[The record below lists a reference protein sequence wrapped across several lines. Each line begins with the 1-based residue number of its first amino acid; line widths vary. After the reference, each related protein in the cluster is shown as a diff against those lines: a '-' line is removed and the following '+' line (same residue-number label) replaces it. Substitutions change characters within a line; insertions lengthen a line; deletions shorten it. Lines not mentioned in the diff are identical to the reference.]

1 MSDRPIIRAAI
12 GATILT
18 VASWGSANAYEFG
31 SPGWATKPGITIG
44 PGASTPPPGVYM
56 FDQVFTYQSQIVG
69 PGAPNVNGNSTKVH
83 AAVEA
88 SGIVWVP
95 GWMFLGATYD
105 AVIVQ
110 PFIMADV
117 GSPVNVQ
124 QAGLHNT
131 FIVPVELSWKLGESG
146 FYAKAGL
153 GLYAPDGTITGPNGL
168 GSVGNPWWTFQ
179 PQLALSYIKDGWNLT
194 ANLYEELNT
203 KNTITGYQSGD
214 VFHADFTATKTI
226 DKWTI
231 GPVAYYSGQVSNDK
245 SSAFYGG
252 AINVNR
258 YDIWAV
264 GALVAY
270 NFGPATLTVWALDEV
285 SSHASGGTP
294 VAGID
299 SASITKGFTAF
310 ASLSYRL
317 WAPDE
322 PVAPTKRPAFYK

>member
-1 MSDRPIIRAAI
+1 MNTRLTARVMAGAAM
-12 GATILT
+12 LT
-18 VASWGSANAYEFG
+18 AACWNQASAYEFG

-44 PGASTPPPGVYM
+44 PGASAPPPGIYM
-56 FDQVFTYQSQIVG
+56 FDQVFTYQANIVG
-69 PGAPNVNGNSTKVH
+69 PGAPNVGGSATQVH

-88 SGIVWVP
+88 SGIVFVP
-95 GWMFLGATYD
+95 GWSFLGATYD

-117 GSPVNVQ
+117 GAPVNAQ
-124 QAGLHNT
+124 QRGLHNT

-146 FYAKAGL
+146 FFVKAGL
-153 GLYAPDGTITGPNGL
+153 GLYAPDGSITGPAGL
-168 GSVGNPWWTFQ
+168 TSVGNPWWTFQ
-179 PQLALSYIKDGWNLT
+179 PQLAISYLKDGWNLT

-203 KNTITGYQSGD
+203 KNTITQYQSGD

-226 DKWTI
+226 DKWTF
-231 GPVAYYSGQVSNDK
+231 GPVAYYVGQVSNDT

-258 YDIWAV
+258 YNIWAA

-294 VAGID
+294 QAGID

-322 PVAPTKRPAFYK
+322 PAAPTKRPAFYK